1 MPAISTAE
9 AITLEAIS
17 VKFEYEDLV
26 LARKVTGGQRF
37 ALDVVPAAN
46 YIEPAR
52 NEDIV
57 LELKALRFQD
67 IKEQAIALM
76 REGRDLEARELL
88 KNAGEEFKQL
98 LNDLKNMSARNL
110 ARMTTQFDEF
120 NALMVMQDRSEFMKR
135 GTESINRARRSK
147 RDPRKDT

>member
-1 MPAISTAE
+1 M
-9 AITLEAIS
+9 LG
-17 VKFEYEDLV
+17 
-26 LARKVTGGQRF
+26 RKVTGGQRF
-37 ALDVVPAAN
+37 ELDVVPVAN

-57 LELKALRFQD
+57 VELRALRFQD
-67 IKEQAIALM
+67 IKEQAIELM
-76 REGRDLEARELL
+76 REGLELEARELL

-98 LNDLKNMSARNL
+98 LNDLKNMSARNQ
-110 ARMTTQFDEF
+110 ARMAAQFDEF

-135 GTESINRARRSK
+135 GTESVHRARRSK